1 MTIEQM
7 TELLLKFRR
16 DRDWEQFHTA
26 KDQMLS
32 LTLEA
37 AEVLELAQW
46 REGDALDEHLQQ
58 NKEALGDELAD
69 VLNWVLLIAH
79 DQKIDLADAL
89 VKKIAKNAIKY
100 PVDQA
105 KGRADKYTAYKEK
118 EK

>member
-7 TELLLKFRR
+7 TELLLQFRR

-46 REGDALDEHLQQ
+46 REGDALDAHLAQ

-79 DQKIDLADAL
+79 DQKIDIADAL
-89 VKKIAKNAIKY
+89 LKKVAKNAIKS

-105 KGRADKYTAYKEK
+105 KGRADKYTSYQKED
-118 EK
+118 